1 MPTIDT
7 LILIIV
13 AVFAAFCFWKWLNW
27 KSEAKFYTMMYK
39 SEQDNN
45 VNLFNLNRKLAEK
58 SRHDGP
64 KVLAEDPVPYGK
76 ELQARIEKSPESAR
90 NLVGMALEKKVDEHS
105 FGGKSAENSKSN
117 ANIAWTRQD
126 EYRMRMERKGF
137 VRVVDERGRSSYKK
151 IEKTAWVK
159 STKQWVRVS
168 RDSKLFKEASFFFPG
183 DYEKPTK
190 TNYKQ
195 LLNRLHKDIEKA
207 DGSGK

>member
-1 MPTIDT
+1 MQTTDTI
-7 LILIIV
+7 ILIIV
-13 AVFAAFCFWKWLNW
+13 AVLATFCFWKWLNW
-27 KSEAKFYTMMYK
+27 KAEAKFYTMMYK

-58 SRHDGP
+58 GRHDGP
-64 KVLAEDPVPYGK
+64 KVLAEDPAPYK
-76 ELQARIEKSPESAR
+76 AMQASIEPAPDSAR
-90 NLVGMALEKKVDEHS
+90 NSMAIGKALENDKHTGD
-105 FGGKSAENSKSN
+105 

-126 EYRMRMERKGF
+126 AYRMRMERKGF

-151 IEKTAWVK
+151 VEKTAWVK